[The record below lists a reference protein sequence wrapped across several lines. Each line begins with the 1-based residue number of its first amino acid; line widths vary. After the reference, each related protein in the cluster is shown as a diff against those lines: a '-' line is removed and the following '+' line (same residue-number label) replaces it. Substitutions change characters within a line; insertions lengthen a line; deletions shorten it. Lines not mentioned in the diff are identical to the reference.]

1 MKKKALIL
9 VLCLALLFAV
19 SACGAAVEKP
29 VPTVSPAPEPTES
42 PAPAWEICTV
52 RVIYGLLGSEVYVLH
67 ADGTCSMYITPHIC
81 DSLSSFT
88 ERTIPFDE
96 RKSGSLPETEREELR
111 AIVSSV
117 YADGEMLPV
126 GEPYE
131 SLYAIDCSVDV
142 YISIDGS
149 EEAHILKNYTTWEG
163 YPTEDYEALIRF
175 LKQLDPESPI
185 LRR

>member
-1 MKKKALIL
+1 MKKSLSLLIALAMAL
-9 VLCLALLFAV
+9 TLC
-19 SACGAAVEKP
+19 ACGAEVEKP
-29 VPTVSPAPEPTES
+29 APAASPVPEPTEN
-42 PAPAWEICTV
+42 PAPAWETCTV
-52 RVIYGLLGSEVYVLH
+52 RVIYGLVGSEIYVLH

-96 RKSGSLPETEREELR
+96 RKSGSLSETEREELR

-142 YISIDGS
+142 YISVDGS

-163 YPTEDYEALIRF
+163 YPAEDYETLIQF
-175 LKQLDPESPI
+175 LKRLDPESPV